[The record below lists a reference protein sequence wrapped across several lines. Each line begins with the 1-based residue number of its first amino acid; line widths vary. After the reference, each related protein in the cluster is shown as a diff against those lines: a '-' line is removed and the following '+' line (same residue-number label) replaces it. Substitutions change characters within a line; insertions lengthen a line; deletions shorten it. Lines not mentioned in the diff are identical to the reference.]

1 MQSNSNI
8 NNIHNEPPPSYHEVI
23 ATNKQKEIFT
33 YKSIKSFNDCDKIDN
48 ENTSAIISP
57 TSNTSSTYEFNQSDN
72 LNNNQNSNT
81 MNVNGAASPTSSCS
95 DSIMCECTTT
105 INQHFIANFCE
116 NCNNLYTNNNSTAL
130 STCGQQNCFQNHFAY
145 CMDTTDQI
153 NNNNIIDDPNC
164 CLEQNQTRQTD
175 EHALDTNRCNT
186 NNNAITNSN
195 NDENGNETQSINL
208 NCNGLVRLDMT
219 QIMDHTGLPTY
230 DAAMKLEASGYV

>member
-1 MQSNSNI
+1 
-8 NNIHNEPPPSYHEVI
+8 
-23 ATNKQKEIFT
+23 
-33 YKSIKSFNDCDKIDN
+33 
-48 ENTSAIISP
+48 
-57 TSNTSSTYEFNQSDN
+57 
-72 LNNNQNSNT
+72 
-81 MNVNGAASPTSSCS
+81 
-95 DSIMCECTTT
+95 
-105 INQHFIANFCE
+105 
-116 NCNNLYTNNNSTAL
+116 
-130 STCGQQNCFQNHFAY
+130 
-145 CMDTTDQI
+145 MDTTDQI